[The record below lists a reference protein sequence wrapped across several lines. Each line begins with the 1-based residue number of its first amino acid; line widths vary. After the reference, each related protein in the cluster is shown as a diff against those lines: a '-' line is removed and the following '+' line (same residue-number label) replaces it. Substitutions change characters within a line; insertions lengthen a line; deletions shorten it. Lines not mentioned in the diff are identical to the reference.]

1 MRDTFAPVLPKIM
14 YSILILLLEDKIYGN
29 STVKMSARFKIIDIG
44 HKGFSLDRA
53 LSELEIKVSEGIYKG
68 DVRVLKI
75 IHGHGT
81 GALKSGVREWC
92 QSQDGRFQA
101 VIYGEDYDL
110 FNRDSANMRAECGSP
125 YDPDLGKK
133 NSAITYIWFW

>member
-1 MRDTFAPVLPKIM
+1 
-14 YSILILLLEDKIYGN
+14 
-29 STVKMSARFKIIDIG
+29 MSARFKIIDIG

-53 LSELEIKVSEGIYKG
+53 LSELEIKASESIYKG

-81 GALKSGVREWC
+81 GTLKQSVREWC

-133 NSAITYIWFW
+133 NSAITYVWFW